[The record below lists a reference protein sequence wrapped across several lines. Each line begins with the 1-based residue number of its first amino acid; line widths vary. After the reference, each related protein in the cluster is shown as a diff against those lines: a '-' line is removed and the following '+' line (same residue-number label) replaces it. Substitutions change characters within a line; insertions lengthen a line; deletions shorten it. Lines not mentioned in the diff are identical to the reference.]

1 MWCLLLLFILLIMLL
16 KPKPE
21 GFGTYDY
28 LSPIPIGIKWDQ
40 NTIQK
45 FVDKYNTMGYEQLN
59 ASTFADDK
67 KGQLFMKYALEEEG
81 LYYVKHGYFPYD
93 EYVKQSLEHTPIPP
107 GVNVNKVPITNENVA
122 RFYPNR
128 YVYMSFISQKEA
140 SIKPTP
146 EAYQIFK
153 GSAQAI

>member
-45 FVDKYNTMGYEQLN
+45 FVDKYNTTKKFSNMGETETYLVN
-59 ASTFADDK
+59 NFVGTDK
-67 KGQLFMKYALEEEG
+67 
-81 LYYVKHGYFPYD
+81 
-93 EYVKQSLEHTPIPP
+93 I
-107 GVNVNKVPITNENVA
+107 
-122 RFYPNR
+122 
-128 YVYMSFISQKEA
+128 KERIN
-140 SIKPTP
+140 S
-146 EAYQIFK
+146 
-153 GSAQAI
+153 